1 MTAGQHRLTG
11 SRGLDWALQ
20 NHPPSTAA
28 SGAPSSGSGIA
39 GSSGDTTPCRG
50 PLTAVDF
57 TALRRERGLVRKD
70 VGAFAWSVASEGSQL
85 LLTHLPS
92 SQRSM
97 QQQPQRRAASASHHS
112 PLRLAGGGAG
122 LVGPRGP
129 LTMRR
134 HEGGYPLELWE
145 EDDREGLGRAPSSP
159 LIKMRTGGAPS
170 PSPADLQSA
179 ACPLQNSHFN
189 EVEAAAVGE
198 GTFSACRGPP
208 QGPPSPF
215 SICIDNAPVCT
226 EWISPVY
233 ERLLPRST
241 DRGWM
246 GPRCSFEGPLQR
258 IEGAEPP
265 EVPPP
270 SGNPGITLAEKG
282 APDASS
288 APTAWASSTE
298 IPSSSTVSEAG
309 VAPPSELSSSSC
321 GEEGAPGHLA
331 GERESCCSPQGEERE
346 GLGVEAFES
355 ACTSGGEKQ
364 EGIPSN
370 GAPTEGPPTG
380 GPRRPCLVLLDL
392 DNTLIPTGWIMA
404 CWRKMQLY
412 FGLQQAVA
420 CIRKGLEQA
429 ELVEALRDL
438 FDDLRALRERR
449 HTQIVI
455 VTNAG
460 LRTVQ
465 EFYLKMCLPELKE
478 LCEREKVYIHST
490 EHFARRVGPIPPMTE
505 EEAFCEFYTALKY
518 HEFDFVVQRYL
529 NALLCQAPIPLQ
541 GHQQGEE
548 AGAAPPCSPCRSE
561 GPPTGQTEGAP
572 PPARRATAAAL
583 FTKRARLST
592 QRETPAA
599 AAAAAAAEGQ
609 GGSSYSTA
617 ARCDV
622 CSREAE
628 ADTAAA
634 AAESGDDVGGGPP
647 SSQAPCSPLKT
658 EAPAGGVGGPPLQ
671 QQTSHSCCCCAAEE
685 AKEKAEK
692 KRGAPLSL
700 REHLQAAAVAA
711 CVAAEAGGSSSPAPS
726 PSESPRGFDPFPLD
740 WRCDLISA
748 GDQVCEIHAACRVA
762 RHFAGHIKFAK
773 LLFLRDPEDPRFL
786 TQTPTRF
793 IAQLKELHASLLHV
807 SMCDEETLDEQ
818 GHPRWVR
825 RGAFSQVTIVA
836 PERLENPPRHCAAA
850 RVRHAFEFLRKR
862 RTKNLKGPPG
872 SNTSATTSV
881 RQRQLDSRAGGGPT
895 DGGGEEA
902 AEQTRGVDAPKKHI
916 LSCPLEWERN
926 AVANPPTASFGP
938 LRGSEKGTRFGG
950 GVHEAAA
957 PNSGRL
963 ATVSESRSV

>member
-1 MTAGQHRLTG
+1 MTSRQHILAGEVRGGGEARHHVGRRRLALLE
-11 SRGLDWALQ
+11 SARAPCLVGLSE
-20 NHPPSTAA
+20 NHPPSRAA
-28 SGAPSSGSGIA
+28 SRPPLKWQWDWRIQCVLLFLWNPNNNAFAIDRGPPYHSRSVVYHPAD
-39 GSSGDTTPCRG
+39 DTTPCRG
-50 PLTAVDF
+50 PLTAVEF
-57 TALRRERGLVRKD
+57 TALRRE
-70 VGAFAWSVASEGSQL
+70 
-85 LLTHLPS
+85 
-92 SQRSM
+92 
-97 QQQPQRRAASASHHS
+97 QQPQRRAASASHQS
-112 PLRLAGGGAG
+112 PVRLAGGGAG
-122 LVGPRGP
+122 LAGPRGP

-134 HEGGYPLELWE
+134 HEGGYPLELWRE
-145 EDDREGLGRAPSSP
+145 EEDREGLGKGPPST
-159 LIKMRTGGAPS
+159 LIKMRAGAALS
-170 PSPADLQSA
+170 PSPTDLQSA
-179 ACPLQNSHFN
+179 ACPSQDSRLKDIKAS
-189 EVEAAAVGE
+189 AAGDGA
-198 GTFSACRGPP
+198 FSACRNPP
-208 QGPPSPF
+208 QGPPRSSS
-215 SICIDNAPVCT
+215 SICIDNASVCT

-233 ERLLPRST
+233 EHLLPRST

-246 GPRCSFEGPLQR
+246 GPRCSSEGPLQR
-258 IEGAEPP
+258 IESAEPP
-265 EVPPP
+265 EGLPPP
-270 SGNPGITLAEKG
+270 ANPEISLTEKEV
-282 APDASS
+282 PDASS
-288 APTAWASSTE
+288 ATPAWASSTDA
-298 IPSSSTVSEAG
+298 PSPPTVCEAG
-309 VAPPSELSSSSC
+309 GGTPPELSSPSC
-321 GEEGAPGHLA
+321 GGEGAFGRSA
-331 GERESCCSPQGEERE
+331 GEGESCCSPHGEEGE
-346 GLGVEAFES
+346 GLGVGAFES
-355 ACTSGGEKQ
+355 ACSHEEEEE
-364 EGIPSN
+364 EGVPS
-370 GAPTEGPPTG
+370 EGPPEGG

-404 CWRKMQLY
+404 CWRKMQVY

-429 ELVEALRDL
+429 ELVEALRAL

-505 EEAFCEFYTALKY
+505 EEAFCEFYTALK
-518 HEFDFVVQRYL
+518 
-529 NALLCQAPIPLQ
+529 
-541 GHQQGEE
+541 GHQQEE
-548 AGAAPPCSPCRSE
+548 EGGVAGPRSPTRSE
-561 GPPTGQTEGAP
+561 GPPLGQTEGGP
-572 PPARRATAAAL
+572 PSARRAAAAAL
-583 FTKRARLST
+583 FSKRARLST
-592 QRETPAA
+592 QRETPASAA
-599 AAAAAAAEGQ
+599 AAAAAAAEVQ
-609 GGSSYSTA
+609 EGSSCSAA

-622 CSREAE
+622 CSREVVP
-628 ADTAAA
+628 DTAAA
-634 AAESGDDVGGGPP
+634 GEDVEGGPP
-647 SSQAPCSPLKT
+647 SYQAPCSPLKT
-658 EAPAGGVGGPPLQ
+658 EAPAGVGGLSLQ

-685 AKEKAEK
+685 AKEKPEK

-700 REHLQAAAVAA
+700 REHLQAAAAAA

-862 RTKNLKGPPG
+862 RTRNFKGPPG
-872 SNTSATTSV
+872 SSNNNSSLP
-881 RQRQLDSRAGGGPT
+881 RQRPLDPRAGVGPIEGAR
-895 DGGGEEA
+895 DDA
-902 AEQTRGVDAPKKHI
+902 AEQTRGIDAPRKHM

-926 AVANPPTASFGP
+926 AVANPPTTASFGP
-938 LRGSEKGTRFGG
+938 LGDSQKEAVFVGG
-950 GVHEAAA
+950 MHEAAA
-957 PNSGRL
+957 PNNGRL